1 MIAALPLPPAQ
12 RPVAIT
18 LVDIDDTLLQ
28 TRRKC
33 PPDLAET
40 SLTPMAFAADGSPL
54 GFATPGQMALIE
66 WLATSTLFIPVTAR
80 SSDALLRTR
89 LPFSAAVAAHGG
101 VLYPGPRPAGAPPPV
116 DTGWQARMAATL
128 DPHAA
133 DLAQLAARIGAD
145 AAASGARI
153 RPRIISEAGLQLYL
167 VVKHADD
174 PPDIA
179 DLHAACAPAI
189 SALPAG
195 WTAHVNGNNVA
206 LMPPGLGKEHAVAA
220 MLPGL
225 RAAWPGL
232 PVIGIGDSLTD
243 GGFMALCDFAMLPTQ
258 SQLARRLFGGPA
270 QP

>member
-1 MIAALPLPPAQ
+1 MISALPLPPAQ
-12 RPVAIT
+12 RPLAIT

-33 PPDLAET
+33 PPDLPDS
-40 SLTPMAFAADGSPL
+40 SLTAMAFAADGSPL
-54 GFATPGQMALIE
+54 GFATPAQMALIE
-66 WLATSTLFIPVTAR
+66 WLATSTIFIPVTAR

-101 VLYPGPRPAGAPPPV
+101 VIYPGPRAATAAPPV
-116 DTGWQARMAATL
+116 DAGWQARMAATL

-133 DLAQLAARIGAD
+133 ALAQLADRIGAD
-145 AAASGARI
+145 ATATGARI
-153 RPRIISEAGLQLYL
+153 RARIIGEDGLQLYL
-167 VVKHADD
+167 VVKHACDT
-174 PPDIA
+174 PDIA
-179 DLHAACAPAI
+179 ELHAACQPAI
-189 SALPAG
+189 NTLPAG

-232 PVIGIGDSLTD
+232 PAIGIGDSLTD
-243 GGFMALCDFAMLPTQ
+243 GGFMALCDFAMLPSH
-258 SQLARRLFGGPA
+258 SQLAQQLFGRPA